1 MTFDEYQQA
10 AIKTARDKTANNE
23 LFHLVLGL
31 AGEAGEITEKFKKL
45 VRDNNSDES
54 LIDREDIAKE
64 LGDVL
69 WYVAALADYLNLT
82 LDDIA
87 TTNIAKLASRQKRDL
102 IKGSGDNR

>member
-1 MTFDEYQQA
+1 MTFDEYQKA
-10 AIKTARDKTANNE
+10 ALLTARGKDARNE

-45 VRDNNSDES
+45 IRDKDSDERM
-54 LIDREDIAKE
+54 IDKQDMSKE

-69 WYVAALADYLNLT
+69 WYVATLADYLDLSLHT
-82 LDDIA
+82 IA
-87 TTNIAKLASRQKRDL
+87 QENIAKLADRKKRDL